1 MAIVLLDKVTL
12 YGPAAEKGD
21 VLEALQQLGCLH
33 LVDLRPG
40 EGRGAEVAASDTGAR
55 AALQYLED
63 SPVRRRPQTRAGVDF
78 QALVKEALE
87 VRDRSHALGE
97 EQQQVR
103 RGIADVEPWGD
114 FEVPDWGREGALRL
128 WFHVVPLHKLD
139 QLKDVDAPWSV
150 AARDHRFAYVVV
162 VAAEPPEGMPVAPV
176 TLPPQRLSAL
186 RGRLEEIERELEDLE
201 YRRIGLTLHR
211 EALAASLDEAD
222 DRAARKRAGLAAL
235 ERDQLFALRGWASAA
250 QVPALRKLAADRR
263 LALTVEPPGPG
274 DAPPTLFDNP
284 PALRGGEG
292 MVTFYRTPSYRMWD
306 PSRTVFFSFAVFFG
320 MIFSDAGYGLV
331 LGLFTLAMWRRLGR
345 SPGSAAA
352 RGVLVALVA
361 SSILYGVLVGSYFG
375 LEPPAGSWLARA
387 RVIDAGNLNQ
397 MMLISVGVGVLHLTS
412 ANLITAWQRR
422 KSARA
427 LSAVGWAIVLLS
439 GFLAGLAKSTPG
451 LARWASVGFGGL
463 ALGGLLVLLFSSS
476 HPLSLAPRA
485 LLGRL
490 VEGLHGVTEGSKAFG
505 DVLSY
510 LRLFALGLAS
520 IKLAEAFNGLA
531 ATSFAHRGAGILL
544 GILVLLVGHVINLAM
559 GIMGGVVHG
568 LRLNVIEFFNWSL
581 PEEGEQFHAF
591 SRKAAS

>member
-128 WFHVVPLHKLD
+128 WFYVVPLHKLD

-581 PEEGEQFHAF
+581 PEEGEQFNAF

>member
-114 FEVPDWGREGALRL
+114 FEVPEWGREGALRL

-139 QLKDVDAPWSV
+139 QLKDVDATWSV

-581 PEEGEQFHAF
+581 PEEGEQFNAF